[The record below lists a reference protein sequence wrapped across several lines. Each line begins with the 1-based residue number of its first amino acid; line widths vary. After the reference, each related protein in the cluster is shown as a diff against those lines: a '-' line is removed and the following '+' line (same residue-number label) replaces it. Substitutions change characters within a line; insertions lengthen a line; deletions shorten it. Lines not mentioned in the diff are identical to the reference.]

1 MNNLSN
7 TYSYN
12 DLSSLNAITQVGKK
26 DEAQALKEVAKQFES
41 MFVGMM
47 LKTMREANAVF
58 EEGNPLSSNESKFY
72 RQMFDD
78 QLALS
83 LSKGKGMGLADTL
96 YRQLKQQFDVK
107 EHAKDNENK
116 EYTNQGFSLNNKIN
130 PFTLSEPVTSLPIPV
145 DASFE
150 LKFNKPKTV
159 EPTSASTPINTPIN
173 TAIQINEVN
182 NTKTDDAL
190 KKVLAIHT
198 TNKTLSLDVTNKKEL
213 TQISTGKVQKQS
225 GFKSPQDFVNS
236 IWPIAQKVASDM
248 KVEPKAIIA
257 QAALETGW
265 GKHIIHQPD
274 GKNSH
279 NLFGI
284 KADRRWDGEVAKVST
299 LEYKNGIAK
308 KEVAP
313 FRVYDS
319 YESSLKDY
327 AHFIKNSSR
336 YKEAA
341 QQGSSI
347 QGYSEGLQ
355 KGGYATD
362 PNYANKIQRIAAGDV
377 LNNAIN
383 QVKRG

>member
-116 EYTNQGFSLNNKIN
+116 EVTNKGFSLNKKVN
-130 PFTLSEPVTSLPIPV
+130 PFSLSEPVSSLPVPA
-145 DASFE
+145 DAPFE
-150 LKFNKPKTV
+150 LKFNKPKAV
-159 EPTSASTPINTPIN
+159 ESIPASTPINAPIK
-173 TAIQINEVN
+173 INEVN
-182 NTKTDDAL
+182 NIKTDDAL
-190 KKVLAIHT
+190 KNVLALHLVNQT
-198 TNKTLSLDVTNKKEL
+198 SGPEVTIKKEL
-213 TQISTGKVQKQS
+213 TDTSTGKVQKQS
-225 GFKSPQDFVNS
+225 GFQSPQEFVNI

-265 GKHIIHQPD
+265 GKHIIHQQD

-284 KADRRWDGEVAKVST
+284 KADRRWDGGVANVST

-336 YKEAA
+336 YKEAV
-341 QQGSSI
+341 QQGNNI

>member
-12 DLSSLNAITQVGKK
+12 DLSSLNAITQVGKTDQAK
-26 DEAQALKEVAKQFES
+26 ALKEVARQFES
-41 MFVGMM
+41 MFVGVM
-47 LKTMREANAVF
+47 LKSMRDANAVF
-58 EEGNPLSSNESKFY
+58 EESNPLSSNESKFY

-107 EHAKDNENK
+107 EHAKSIENNEPTNK
-116 EYTNQGFSLNNKIN
+116 TYSLNTEVN
-130 PFTLSEPVTSLPIPV
+130 PFSVSQTVKSIPMPV
-145 DASFE
+145 DAPHE
-150 LKFNKPKTV
+150 LKFNKPVTDV
-159 EPTSASTPINTPIN
+159 PILAPTPVLTPIKTEEIYIAKPKDSLKNTMR
-173 TAIQINEVN
+173 IQAANQPLSVDVSD
-182 NTKTDDAL
+182 KTHSD
-190 KKVLAIHT
+190 KI
-198 TNKTLSLDVTNKKEL
+198 
-213 TQISTGKVQKQS
+213 QPGKVQKQA
-225 GFKSPQDFVNS
+225 GFQSPQEFVNV
-236 IWPIAQKVASDM
+236 IWPIAQQVATDM

-265 GKHIIHQPD
+265 GKHIIHQQD

-299 LEYKNGIAK
+299 LEFRGGIAK

-341 QQGSSI
+341 EQGHNI

-362 PNYANKIQRIAAGDV
+362 PNYATKIQRIAGGDV

>member
-12 DLSSLNAITQVGKK
+12 DLASLNAITQVGKK
-26 DEAQALKEVAKQFES
+26 DEAKALKEVARQFES
-41 MFVGMM
+41 MFVGIM
-47 LKTMREANAVF
+47 LKSMRDANAVF
-58 EEGNPLSSNESKFY
+58 EESNPLSSNESKFY
-72 RQMFDD
+72 RKMFDD
-78 QLALS
+78 QLSLS

-107 EHAKDNENK
+107 EHAKTISKDDHTNK
-116 EYTNQGFSLNNKIN
+116 AFSLN
-130 PFTLSEPVTSLPIPV
+130 SEPTPLSLSKPATSIPV
-145 DASFE
+145 PVDPLFE
-150 LKFNKPKTV
+150 LKLNKPASVGPT
-159 EPTSASTPINTPIN
+159 PTSTPNQVNEVKNSQPEDTLNNVLGVRVNNPQINT
-173 TAIQINEVN
+173 
-182 NTKTDDAL
+182 
-190 KKVLAIHT
+190 
-198 TNKTLSLDVTNKKEL
+198 DVTSNKDVIQAQAGPVK
-213 TQISTGKVQKQS
+213 KQS
-225 GFKSPQDFVNS
+225 GFESPQEFVNA
-236 IWPIAQKVASDM
+236 IWPIAQKIATVMS
-248 KVEPKAIIA
+248 VEPKAIIA

-265 GKHIIHQPD
+265 GKHIIHQQD

-284 KADRRWDGEVAKVST
+284 KADRRWDGDVAKVST
-299 LEYKNGIAK
+299 LEYKNGLAK

-327 AHFIKNSSR
+327 ANFIKDSSR
-336 YKEAA
+336 YKEAV
-341 QQGSSI
+341 QQGANV

-362 PNYANKIQRIAAGDV
+362 PNYANKIQRIAAGDL

>member
-12 DLSSLNAITQVGKK
+12 DLASLNAITQVGKK
-26 DEAQALKEVAKQFES
+26 DEAKALKEVARQFES
-41 MFVGMM
+41 MFVGIM
-47 LKTMREANAVF
+47 LKSMRDANAVF
-58 EEGNPLSSNESKFY
+58 EESNPLSSNESKFY
-72 RQMFDD
+72 RKMFDD
-78 QLALS
+78 QLSLS

-107 EHAKDNENK
+107 EHAKTISKDDHTNK
-116 EYTNQGFSLNNKIN
+116 AFNLN
-130 PFTLSEPVTSLPIPV
+130 SEPTPLSLSKPATSIPV
-145 DASFE
+145 PVDPLFE
-150 LKFNKPKTV
+150 LKLNKPA
-159 EPTSASTPINTPIN
+159 TSAPTPPPTPNPVNEIKN
-173 TAIQINEVN
+173 SQPEDTLQNVLGVRVNNPQINAFVTSNKDVAEVQVGPV
-182 NTKTDDAL
+182 K
-190 KKVLAIHT
+190 
-198 TNKTLSLDVTNKKEL
+198 
-213 TQISTGKVQKQS
+213 KQS
-225 GFKSPQDFVNS
+225 GFESPQEFVNA
-236 IWPIAQKVASDM
+236 IWPIAQKLAIVMS
-248 KVEPKAIIA
+248 VEPKAIIA

-265 GKHIIHQPD
+265 GKHIIHQQD

-299 LEYKNGIAK
+299 LEYKNGLTK

-327 AHFIKNSSR
+327 AHFIKDSSR
-336 YKEAA
+336 YKEAV
-341 QQGSSI
+341 QQGASV

-362 PNYANKIQRIAAGDV
+362 PNYANKIQRIAAGDL

>member
-12 DLSSLNAITQVGKK
+12 DLASLNAITQVGKK

-107 EHAKDNENK
+107 EHAKDNESK
-116 EYTNQGFSLNNKIN
+116 EVTHKGFNLNNKIN
-130 PFTLSEPVTSLPIPV
+130 PFSLSKPVTSLPVPADV
-145 DASFE
+145 PFD
-150 LKFNKPKTV
+150 LKFNKPKTIV
-159 EPTSASTPINTPIN
+159 PIPTNTPMKVK
-173 TAIQINEVN
+173 EVN
-182 NTKTDDAL
+182 NIKTDDSL
-190 KKVLAIHT
+190 KNVLGIQL
-198 TNKTLSLDVTNKKEL
+198 TNQQLSAEVTNKKEL
-213 TQISTGKVQKQS
+213 AQISAGKVQKQS
-225 GFKSPQDFVNS
+225 GFQTPQEFVNT
-236 IWPIAQKVASDM
+236 IWPIAQKIATDM
-248 KVEPKAIIA
+248 KVEPRAIIA

-265 GKHIIHQPD
+265 GKHIIHQQD

-284 KADRRWDGEVAKVST
+284 KADRRWDGDVAKVST
-299 LEYKNGIAK
+299 LEYKNGIAN
-308 KEVAP
+308 KEIAP

-341 QQGSSI
+341 QQGSNI
-347 QGYSEGLQ
+347 KGYSEGLQ